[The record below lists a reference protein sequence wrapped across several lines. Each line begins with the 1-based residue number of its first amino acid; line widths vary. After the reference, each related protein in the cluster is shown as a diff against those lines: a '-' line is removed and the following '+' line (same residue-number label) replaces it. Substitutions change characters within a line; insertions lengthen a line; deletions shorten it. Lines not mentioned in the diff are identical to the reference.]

1 MKNSYKINKDALF
14 CVTGEP
20 FVDAGG
26 FALKELATQ
35 FPEKDILELIEFAT
49 QIYVDRW
56 DAKINSYFLNSKIT
70 QPAFKGERKKIES
83 MAYFKGL
90 LDGTIPSEKGF
101 CRITGQY
108 TDLYKAGRD
117 NTVLSG
123 SGTFVNFH
131 HAFAAGIMLSK
142 EALIRYYFLPL
153 ASELV
158 QNKIAVIS
166 SNNAAVAELY
176 ARQCCTRILADIGK
190 NHSLEILKS
199 QCRSVGTAIFR
210 FLDNV
215 YTKYKDE
222 GKGDSITLYH
232 FTNFGASPEVQ
243 IYTLP
248 SQVFLFYRICNNV
261 LYKQEWNNF
270 VSCYYT
276 SDVYKKASFDS
287 QSNNYVMSNNKS
299 GAVVIEEKEYRYWKN
314 IIYDNLLFGNSI
326 LKPILKYSKK
336 SIFNLDL
343 LKIYLINIRNMKK
356 ETVEKIYQIA
366 DFIIQAY
373 DESDMKGIIR
383 VLDGVKNPYLLRR
396 FILKKVI
403 EKNYLQGNEMLVS
416 VDDYV
421 NYLFPDTSSWM
432 ETRDVLLIAIYQK
445 LHEKH
450 VDVEIE
456 NEDEDNFEDD
466 VE

>member
-1 MKNSYKINKDALF
+1 MKNDYKINEDVLF

-35 FPEKDILELIEFAT
+35 FPDKDILELIEFAT

-56 DAKINSYFLNSKIT
+56 DAKINTYFLNSKVT

-90 LDGTIPSEKGF
+90 LDGTIPSEKGY

-123 SGTFVNFH
+123 SGKFVNFH
-131 HAFAAGIMLSK
+131 HTFAAGIMLSK
-142 EALIRYYFLPL
+142 EVLIRYYFLPL
-153 ASELV
+153 ASESV
-158 QNKIAVIS
+158 QKKIAVIS
-166 SNNAAVAELY
+166 SNNVAVAELY
-176 ARQCCTRILADIGK
+176 ARQCCARILSDVGK

-199 QCRSVGTAIFR
+199 QCCSVSTAIFR
-210 FLDNV
+210 FLDDV
-215 YTKYKDE
+215 YTMYKDE
-222 GKGDSITLYH
+222 DRSDSITLYH
-232 FTNFGASPEVQ
+232 FTNFKDSPNVQ

-248 SQVFLFYRICNNV
+248 SQVFLFYRVCNNV

-270 VSCYYT
+270 IAHYYK
-276 SDVYKKASFDS
+276 YKEASFDA
-287 QSNNYVMSNNKS
+287 QSNNYVMSNKKS
-299 GAVVIEEKEYRYWKN
+299 ETVVIEEKEYKYWEN

-326 LKPILKYSKK
+326 LKLVLQYSKR

-343 LKIYLINIRNMKK
+343 LKIYLINIRNMNKK
-356 ETVEKIYQIA
+356 TVEKIYQIA

-373 DESDMKGIIR
+373 DESDMKSIIR
-383 VLDGVKNPYLLRR
+383 TLDGVKNPYSLRR

>member
-1 MKNSYKINKDALF
+1 MKNDYKINEDALF
-14 CVTGEP
+14 SVTGEP

-26 FALKELATQ
+26 FALKELVTQ
-35 FPEKDILELIEFAT
+35 FPDKNILELIEFVT
-49 QIYVDRW
+49 RIYVDRW
-56 DAKINSYFLNSKIT
+56 DAKINTYFLNSKIT

-83 MAYFKGL
+83 IAYFKGL
-90 LDGTIPSEKGF
+90 LDGTIPSEKGY

-131 HAFAAGIMLSK
+131 HTFASGIMLSK
-142 EALIRYYFLPL
+142 EVLIRYYFLPL

-176 ARQCCTRILADIGK
+176 ARRCCARILADVGK

-199 QCRSVGTAIFR
+199 QCRTVSTAIFR
-210 FLDNV
+210 FLDDV
-215 YTKYKDE
+215 YTMYKDD
-222 GKGDSITLYH
+222 GKGDFITLYH

-243 IYTLP
+243 IFTLP

-261 LYKQEWNNF
+261 LYKQEWNDF
-270 VSCYYT
+270 ITHYY
-276 SDVYKKASFDS
+276 DYKKASFDS

-299 GAVVIEEKEYRYWKN
+299 ETVVIEEKEYKYWKN
-314 IIYDNLLFGNSI
+314 TIYENLLFGNSI

-366 DFIIQAY
+366 DFVIQAY
-373 DESDMKGIIR
+373 DESDMKSIIR
-383 VLDGVKNPYLLRR
+383 TLDGVKNPYLLRR

-403 EKNYLQGNEMLVS
+403 EKNYLQGNEILVS

-421 NYLFPDTSSWM
+421 NYLFPDTNSWM

>member
-1 MKNSYKINKDALF
+1 MKNDYKINKDALF

-26 FALKELATQ
+26 FALKELTTQ
-35 FPEKDILELIEFAT
+35 FPDKDILELIEFAT

-56 DAKINSYFLNSKIT
+56 DAKINTYFLNSKVT
-70 QPAFKGERKKIES
+70 QSAFKGERKKIES
-83 MAYFKGL
+83 ISYFKGL
-90 LDGTIPSEKGF
+90 LDGTIPSEKGY

-117 NTVLSG
+117 NSVLSG
-123 SGTFVNFH
+123 SGKFVNFH
-131 HAFAAGIMLSK
+131 HTFAAGIMFSK
-142 EALIRYYFLPL
+142 EVLIRYYFLPL

-166 SNNAAVAELY
+166 SNNAAIAELY
-176 ARQCCTRILADIGK
+176 ARQCCARILSDVGK
-190 NHSLEILKS
+190 NHSLEILRS
-199 QCRSVGTAIFR
+199 QCRSVGTAIFH
-210 FLDNV
+210 FLDDV
-215 YTKYKDE
+215 YTMYKDE
-222 GKGDSITLYH
+222 GESDFMTLYH
-232 FTNFGASPEVQ
+232 FSNFGASPEVQ

-276 SDVYKKASFDS
+276 SNTYKKALFDS
-287 QSNNYVMSNNKS
+287 CSNNYVVSDKKS
-299 GAVVIEEKEYRYWKN
+299 EPIVVEEKEYKYWRN

-326 LKPILKYSKK
+326 LMSILQYSKQ
-336 SIFNLDL
+336 STFNLEL
-343 LKIYLINIRNMKK
+343 LRIYLIIIRNMKK
-356 ETVEKIYQIA
+356 ETVEKIYQVA
-366 DFIIQAY
+366 DFIIQTY
-373 DESDMKGIIR
+373 DESDMKSIIKT
-383 VLDGVKNPYLLRR
+383 LDGVKNPYLLRR

-403 EKNYLQGNEMLVS
+403 EKNYLLGNEMLVS

-421 NYLFPDTSSWM
+421 NYLFPDTNSWM
-432 ETRDVLLIAIYQK
+432 ETRDVLLIAIYQR

-450 VDVEIE
+450 MDVEIE
-456 NEDEDNFEDD
+456 NGDEDDFEDD
-466 VE
+466 ID